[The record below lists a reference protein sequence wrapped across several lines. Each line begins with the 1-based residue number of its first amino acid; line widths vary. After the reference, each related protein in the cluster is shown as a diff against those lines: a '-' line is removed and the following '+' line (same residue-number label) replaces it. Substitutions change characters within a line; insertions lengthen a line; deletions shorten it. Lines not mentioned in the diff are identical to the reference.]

1 MDPKLAAQIV
11 MVFGAVIGLLC
22 LYGLVFPKQLIGWVT
37 DFWKNK
43 ASFIIAILIRLF
55 LGVTLIFAASATQ
68 YESIFKLL
76 GYIMIVA
83 AVVIAALGK
92 AKISI
97 MILWVKTWP
106 LLWVRAWLLFGL
118 LFAGL
123 LIVGTR

>member
-22 LYGLVFPKQLIGWVT
+22 LYGLVFPKQLISWVT

-43 ASFIIAILIRLF
+43 ASFIVAILIRLI
-55 LGVTLIFAASATQ
+55 LGVILILAASATQ

-76 GYIMIVA
+76 GYLMIVA
-83 AVVIAALGK
+83 AVLIAIVGK

-118 LFAGL
+118 LFSGL

>member
-37 DFWKNK
+37 NFWKNK
-43 ASFIIAILIRLF
+43 ASFIVAILIRLI
-55 LGVTLIFAASATQ
+55 LGAILILAASATQ

-76 GYIMIVA
+76 GYLMIVA
-83 AVVIAALGK
+83 AVLIAIVGK

-118 LFAGL
+118 LFSGL